1 MRSSKSR
8 SHSRTL
14 VGLVLEIEGLGDVDR
29 LEVVLLESSAADVSL
44 GDRGGKRA
52 GNKAERGGIRVRCLS
67 VKRIEIEK
75 CVLTLASSTGSRR
88 RRRGLPRVW

>member
-1 MRSSKSR
+1 MRSSRSR

-29 LEVVLLESSAADVSL
+29 LEVVLLESGAADVSL
-44 GDRGGKRA
+44 GNRGGKRA
-52 GNKAERGGIRVRCLS
+52 GNKTEQESVRVRCLS
-67 VKRIEIEK
+67 VKRIK
-75 CVLTLASSTGSRR
+75 RGVPTLASSTGSRR

>member
-1 MRSSKSR
+1 MRFSKSR

-29 LEVVLLESSAADVSL
+29 LEIVLLESGAADVSL

-52 GNKAERGGIRVRCLS
+52 GNKAERGGVRVRCLS
-67 VKRIEIEK
+67 MKRIEK
-75 CVLTLASSTGSRR
+75 GVLTLASSTGSRR